1 MSGIRA
7 LTREDLPQVCSLY
20 ERVARSGGTTHPA
33 ALADYFART
42 LLDHPWFDE
51 ELPSLVYETRDGE
64 IAGFLGS
71 YARRMRLD
79 GRAVRLA
86 CSGQLVA
93 APEVRQ
99 KGVGALL
106 MRRYMAGPQD
116 VTITDGATD
125 YVRRIWNGLGGRTD
139 TTASIGWVKF
149 LRPAQVGAFLSRRRG
164 RRWLTRSLGV
174 VGAGIDAAARRVA
187 SRMPGALPVEP
198 RTHAEE
204 LDAATLAE
212 QVGAAGRYLR
222 LRPDYDVSYL
232 GWLFDELAAVTF
244 RGTPV
249 RHLVRDDRGRV
260 LGWYVYCVERGSVAQ
275 VMQVAA
281 PGGDMAAVLGH
292 LFWHA
297 DSQGAAAVTGR
308 VEAHTVGDLHAH
320 RCLLVP
326 SEWSLVHSRDQSVL
340 ALLGSSET
348 LLTRLDGEWWMGHHS
363 LWLSAEAIAA
373 RLAAAPAT

>member
-1 MSGIRA
+1 MSGIRPLA
-7 LTREDLPQVCSLY
+7 REDLPEVCSLY
-20 ERVARSGGTTHPA
+20 ERVVRSGTPEHPL
-33 ALADYFART
+33 ALEDYFART
-42 LLDHPWFDE
+42 LIDHPWFDE
-51 ELPSLVYETRDGE
+51 DIPSLVYETREGE

-79 GRAVRLA
+79 GRAVRLG

-93 APEVRQ
+93 APEARH

-106 MRRYMAGPQD
+106 MRRYLAGPQD
-116 VTITDGATD
+116 ITITDGATD
-125 YVRRIWNGLGGRTD
+125 YVRRIWTGLGGRTD
-139 TTASIGWVKF
+139 TAASIGWVKF

-164 RRWLTRSLGV
+164 RRWLTRSIGF
-174 VGAGIDAAARRVA
+174 VGSPVDAAARRLAGRV
-187 SRMPGALPVEP
+187 PGVLPLEP
-198 RTHAEE
+198 QTFTEQ
-204 LDAATLAE
+204 LDAATLVE
-212 QVGAAGRYLR
+212 QVGSAARHLR
-222 LRPDYDVSYL
+222 LHPDYDTAYVD
-232 GWLFDELAAVTF
+232 WLFEELAAVTF

-249 RHLVRDDRGRV
+249 RHLVRDVRGRV
-260 LGWYVYCVERGSVAQ
+260 LGWYVYYLEPGSVAQ

-308 VEAHTVGDLHAH
+308 VEAHTVSELHGN

-326 SEWSLVHSRDQSVL
+326 SEWSLVHSEDQSVL
-340 ALLGSSET
+340 ALLGTPET

-363 LWLSAEAIAA
+363 LWLSTEAIAA
-373 RLAAAPAT
+373 RLAAATP